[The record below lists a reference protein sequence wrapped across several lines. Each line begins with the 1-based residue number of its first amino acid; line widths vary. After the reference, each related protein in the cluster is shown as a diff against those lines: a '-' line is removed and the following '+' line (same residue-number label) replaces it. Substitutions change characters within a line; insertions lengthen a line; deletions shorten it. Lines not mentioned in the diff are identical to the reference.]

1 MIQSKRLPR
10 VEESSVLPRVQAEVA
25 HWMKQLTEVAERLG
39 PRFARAESRQRAL
52 AYVRG
57 LLSPVERKNGWQ
69 LAEQAG
75 ERHPDNFQHLLN
87 RATWSAEGVRDDL
100 RRYVSESLGDSQAVL
115 VVDETGFLKKGTKSA
130 GVARQYSGTAG
141 KIDNCQI
148 GVFLAYA
155 TAQGRTWLDRE
166 LYLPQEW
173 LADQDRCQAAGIPAA
188 VKFQTK
194 PQLAQVMLER
204 ALTGGVPAKW
214 VTGDEVYG
222 HDRKLRLW
230 LESWP
235 QAHVMAVPTNEPVW
249 QGFQQLRVQ
258 ALITPLAAN
267 AWQRLSAGD
276 GAKGPRLYDW
286 AVIPVNPPLTPGWG
300 RWVLAR
306 RSLEAPTE
314 LAYYVVFAPESTP
327 LVEMVRASGSRW
339 SIEECIEA
347 TKGEVGLDQY
357 EVRVWSAWY
366 RHITLA
372 LFAHAFLTVVRAH
385 AQLEAQEKGG
395 PRHRPA
401 RLPRRPLPR
410 PLKRSYH

>member
-1 MIQSKRLPR
+1 MIQSKRIPR
-10 VEESSVLPRVQAEVA
+10 VEEPSLPMVQAEVTR
-25 HWMKQLTEVAERLG
+25 WVSQLTEIAERFG

-57 LLSPVERKNGWQ
+57 LLSPIERKNGWQ

-87 RATWSAEGVRDDL
+87 RATWSAEAVRDDL
-100 RRYVSESLGDSQAVL
+100 QRYVSESLGDPQAVL

-155 TAQGRTWLDRE
+155 SPKGRTWLDRE

-204 ALTGGVPAKW
+204 ALAAGVPAKW

-230 LESWP
+230 LECWP
-235 QAHVMAVPTNEPVW
+235 QAYVMAVPANEPVW

-258 ALITPLAAN
+258 ALIAPLAAD
-267 AWQRLSAGD
+267 AWQCLSAGD

-286 AVIPVNPPLTPGWG
+286 ALVPLNPPLTPGWS
-300 RWVLAR
+300 RWLLAR
-306 RSLEAPTE
+306 RSLEAPTA
-314 LAYYVVFAPESTP
+314 LAYYVVFAPEPTP
-327 LVEMVRASGSRW
+327 LDEMVRAAGSRW

-357 EVRVWSAWY
+357 EVRLWSAWY

-372 LFAHAFLTVVRAH
+372 LFAHAFLTVVRAQ
-385 AQLEAQEKGG
+385 AQLAACEKGG
-395 PRHRPA
+395 PRRWPA
-401 RLPRRPLPR
+401 RLHQRQLPR
-410 PLKRSYH
+410 PLKRSYR